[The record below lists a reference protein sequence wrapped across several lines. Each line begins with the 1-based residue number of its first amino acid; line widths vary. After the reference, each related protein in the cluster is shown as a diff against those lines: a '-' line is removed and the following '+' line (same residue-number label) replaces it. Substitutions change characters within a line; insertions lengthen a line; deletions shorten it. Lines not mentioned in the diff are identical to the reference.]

1 MSANKTRP
9 EPEISVAE
17 FLSQAEPRRQHEAEQ
32 LIELFSSLTDEPAV
46 MWGPSIIGFGYRLDK
61 YPSGREV
68 EVPILA
74 FSPRKAKIS
83 LYLTYDAAKYER
95 ELEQLGKHTTG
106 KGCIY
111 VNKLADIDFEQLRE
125 LAKLALADDSMG
137 NRS

>member
-9 EPEISVAE
+9 EPENSVAE
-17 FLSQAEPRRQHEAEQ
+17 FLRHAEPRRQQEAQQ
-32 LIELFSSLTDEPAV
+32 LIKLFSTLTGEPAV
-46 MWGPSIIGFGYRLDK
+46 MWGPSIIGFGHRLDL

-68 EVPILA
+68 EVPLIA

-83 LYLTYDAAKYER
+83 LYLTYDAAKYAQQ
-95 ELEQLGKHTTG
+95 LSKLGKHTTG

-111 VNKLADIDFEQLRE
+111 VNKLADIDFDQLSE